1 MRNRKILIIMLALCM
16 VLSMTPMTAFAA
28 EQDVNDG
35 ENVLRSEAPAE
46 EEGSAEDAEAEEPAE
61 EVAEAEKP
69 ALSAGAETV
78 NDTEGT
84 HTHKIDGK
92 DVAFTPWSDAKA
104 KEQWKAWESSREM
117 AVAAP
122 H

>member
-1 MRNRKILIIMLALCM
+1 M
-16 VLSMTPMTAFAA
+16 
-28 EQDVNDG
+28 
-35 ENVLRSEAPAE
+35 EAV
-46 EEGSAEDAEAEEPAE
+46 EAEEPAE

>member
-1 MRNRKILIIMLALCM
+1 M

-46 EEGSAEDAEAEEPAE
+46 EEGSAEDAE
-61 EVAEAEKP
+61 VEKP